1 MNEWMN
7 EFFLLGERRDES
19 TSEKSSKK
27 KEGKGSQYTKIRVG
41 LLNAN

>member
-27 KEGKGSQYTKIRVG
+27 KEGKGSQQKDLFIPRLG
-41 LLNAN
+41 